1 MLKNIK
7 IGICDDDIKSCEEL
21 YKIIEQCK
29 RIIRL
34 NVEIMIYYSGE
45 KLLKDLS
52 MGQYFDIIFLDIQ
65 LKNIDG
71 LNVAFNIRQN
81 LKHHSTHIYYVT
93 AYKQDARKMLRTR
106 AMDILPKPVKMKDV
120 YNALQISTDL
130 MKILDTK
137 EKFFEYQ
144 IQSSFFKIPI
154 KEITYFQ
161 KHKDKVIIIT
171 KNDRR
176 EFYSTIENIY
186 RELKDYDFVCPER
199 SFLVNFLCVEYFS
212 TKEMKLIGRAE
223 VLPVARSRYADLKAH
238 WAEYK
243 LREHIANDYFV
254 ISQQEG
260 TIR

>member
-1 MLKNIK
+1 MLKKIK

-29 RIIRL
+29 IKIRL
-34 NVEIMIYYSGE
+34 NVDITIYYSGE

-71 LNVAFNIRQN
+71 LNVAFHIRQN

-120 YNALQISTDL
+120 YDALQMSTDL
-130 MKILDTK
+130 MKIQDSK

-144 IQSSFFKIPI
+144 IQSTCYKIPI
-154 KEITYFQ
+154 KEIAYFQ
-161 KHKDKVIIIT
+161 KYIDKVIIIT
-171 KNDRR
+171 KSDRR

-186 RELKDYDFVCPER
+186 KELKDYDFVCPDR

-212 TKEMKLIGRAE
+212 TKEIKLIGMSE
-223 VLPVARSRYADLKAH
+223 VIPVARSRYANLKAL

-243 LREHIANDYFV
+243 LREHIANDFFA
-254 ISQQEG
+254 IKG
-260 TIR
+260 